1 VCDREKESI
10 SDVSITEQG
19 KQKMHKN
26 QNNTE
31 KRKGTVRAQ
40 ISLLKQNTE
49 ATKWYRILA
58 ESKDVKRR
66 INKMQPHINCC

>member
-31 KRKGTVRAQ
+31 RKGTMRTQ

-49 ATKWYRILA
+49 ETRGT
-58 ESKDVKRR
+58 
-66 INKMQPHINCC
+66 